1 MFWGIKYYND
11 LLLTTGKNGVVQ
23 TEMLLHKNTGTF
35 TFREGWTFPR
45 KISFN
50 GDECVMPP
58 PDEYP
63 RLPNAA
69 PSATASKLSIV
80 AFVSLLI
87 LEAVF

>member
-11 LLLTTGKNGVVQ
+11 MLLQSGSSGNVQ
-23 TEMLLHKNTGTF
+23 TEMLLNKDPSIF

-63 RLPNAA
+63 RLPNSGHSVTEK
-69 PSATASKLSIV
+69 PSLI
-80 AFVSLLI
+80 FFSLFL
-87 LEAVF
+87 LRVLVL